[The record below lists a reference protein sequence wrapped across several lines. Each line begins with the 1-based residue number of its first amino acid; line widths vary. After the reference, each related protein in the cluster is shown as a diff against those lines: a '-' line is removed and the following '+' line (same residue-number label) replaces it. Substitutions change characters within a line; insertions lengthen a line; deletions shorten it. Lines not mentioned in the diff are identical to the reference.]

1 MKNHHL
7 DVQILDILTNAV
19 LNNVNDSN
27 GISAQKLLPKIL
39 ELFGRITSFISNN
52 SDVWRM
58 YGQLTILKKTD
69 IDNEKAIQYLQQ
81 AHRIAISDSKWH
93 LEEESVEKILQLCC
107 ILAEIYLQYASNC
120 ELKKKK
126 TLLAS
131 AKLSLQGIV
140 KKVKYQEW
148 NIDKICI
155 CLNTVEKYL
164 NTIIIKLEQIKLK
177 NI

>member
-1 MKNHHL
+1 MKSHHL
-7 DVQILDILTNAV
+7 DVQVLDILTNAV

-27 GISAQKLLPKIL
+27 GISAQKLLPKVL

-58 YGQLTILKKTD
+58 YGQLIILKKTD
-69 IDNEKAIQYLQQ
+69 VDNEKAIHYLQQ
-81 AHRIAISDSKWH
+81 AYRIAISDSKW
-93 LEEESVEKILQLCC
+93 LLQEESVEKILQLCC
-107 ILAEIYLQYASNC
+107 ILAEIYLQHASNC

-140 KKVKYQEW
+140 KKVKDQEW

-155 CLNTVEKYL
+155 CLNRVERYL
-164 NTIIIKLEQIKLK
+164 DTIIIKLEQIKLK